1 MNKAVAIILFI
12 IVVTAIAVPIGMLA
26 NPDFKNLVVNA
37 LTQVSA
43 SIGATVGNGIAVI
56 QANSFYQAYV
66 GPYLIWYGL
75 AGGIIL
81 TLVFQHWVS
90 PKVPAIPLLHRKTPK
105 TVAREEPRDVIMVE
119 SPSPTR
125 TATKEETKQVTQTE
139 PTA

>member
-26 NPDFKNLVVNA
+26 NPDFKNLVVNS
-37 LTQVSA
+37 LSQVSA

-75 AGGIIL
+75 VGGIIL
-81 TLVFQHWVS
+81 TLVFQHWIS
-90 PKVPAIPLLHRKTPK
+90 PKVPAIPLLHHKTPK

-119 SPSPTR
+119 SPSPTK
-125 TATKEETKQVTQTE
+125 AVSKKEAEKVTQSE
-139 PTA
+139 PVA